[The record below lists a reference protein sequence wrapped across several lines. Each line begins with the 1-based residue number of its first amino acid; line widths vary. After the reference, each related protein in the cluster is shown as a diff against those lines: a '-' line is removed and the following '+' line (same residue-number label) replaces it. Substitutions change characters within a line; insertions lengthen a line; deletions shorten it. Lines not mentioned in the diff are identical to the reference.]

1 VSAATGR
8 LVLLLAIAA
17 ACALPIGAQAAPPIT
32 CTGIWA
38 PTTSEAALRRQFGDR
53 VRSERID
60 VGEGVMED
68 GSIVYP
74 DAAESRIYVLWKDK
88 ARRERPDR
96 IFLREK
102 TRQVIYEKIGLGTT
116 LKDLERLN
124 GRPFDLLGFAW
135 DYSGTVTSWNGG
147 RLETV
152 SGSACQIMVRLDPGL
167 PPSPSEQQ
175 QAAYNA
181 MIGDRLF
188 HSSDRNMQYLNPK
201 AYEILLIFR

>member
-1 VSAATGR
+1 MTGISSR
-8 LVLLLAIAA
+8 VVLLSLAA
-17 ACALPIGAQAAPPIT
+17 ACALSIGAQAAAPIT

-38 PTTSEAALRRQFGDR
+38 PTTSEDALRRQFGDR
-53 VRSERID
+53 VKSERID
-60 VGEGVMED
+60 VGEGVTED
-68 GSIVYP
+68 GSVVYP

-88 ARRERPDR
+88 ARREKPER
-96 IFLREK
+96 IFLRDK
-102 TRQVIYEKIGLGTT
+102 SRQVIYEKIGLGMT

-152 SGSACQIMVRLDPGL
+152 SGTACEIKVRLDPG
-167 PPSPSEQQ
+167 SPASLSPER
-175 QAAYNA
+175 QAAFDA

-188 HSSDRNMQYLNPK
+188 KSSDRNMQFLNPK